1 MIGTREPHIYGS
13 VTFDQLKSKLKN
25 LATELKIDLEIYQSN
40 HEGYLIDKIQEAAPA
55 VDGILINAGAYTH
68 TSIAIADALTA
79 ADKPVVE
86 VHMSNIYQR
95 EKFRHHSYISAI
107 AKAVIVG
114 LGVDSYLYG
123 LKAIDQLVNSSQ
135 TTPVR
140 AK

>member
-1 MIGTREPHIYGS
+1 MIGAREPHIYGS

-40 HEGYLIDKIQEAAPA
+40 HEGYLIDKIQEAALT

-68 TSIAIADALTA
+68 TSIAIADALSA
-79 ADKPVVE
+79 VNRPVVE

-95 EKFRHHSYISAI
+95 EEFRHHSYISAI

-114 LGVDSYLYG
+114 LGADSFLYG
-123 LKAIDQLVNSSQ
+123 LKAINQLINSPQ
-135 TTPVR
+135 AEPVK